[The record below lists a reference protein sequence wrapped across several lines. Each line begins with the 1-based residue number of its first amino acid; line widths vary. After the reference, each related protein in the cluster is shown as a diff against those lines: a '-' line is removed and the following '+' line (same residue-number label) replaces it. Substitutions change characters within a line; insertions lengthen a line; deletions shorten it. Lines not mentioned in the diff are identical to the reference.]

1 MKANKRLG
9 RGQGSGRGKTSGRG
23 TKGQKAR
30 GKLRLGFNGGVAM
43 YRKLPLK
50 RGKGNRPAAKSMVMI
65 NPSDLLAVKFTGEL
79 DVKSLLA
86 AGVITEKEAR
96 RGIKLSRKVLNG

>member
-1 MKANKRLG
+1 MKAKKRLG

-50 RGKGNRPAAKSMVMI
+50 RGKGN
-65 NPSDLLAVKFTGEL
+65 PSPKKKFKKGFTKR
-79 DVKSLLA
+79 VS
-86 AGVITEKEAR
+86 
-96 RGIKLSRKVLNG
+96 NG